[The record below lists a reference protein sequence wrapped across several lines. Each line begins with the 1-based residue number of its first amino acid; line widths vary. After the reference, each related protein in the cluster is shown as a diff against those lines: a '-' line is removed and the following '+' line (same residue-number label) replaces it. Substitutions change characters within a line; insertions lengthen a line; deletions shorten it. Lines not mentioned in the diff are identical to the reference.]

1 MFTKTHTIL
10 NINKTQK
17 VLPASGLNLRH
28 KENSM
33 SIAGNKNPNVQ
44 QLAEL
49 AMEIERKDN
58 LDWGMLQ
65 ISEQQAFE
73 LMASNVLEQFSTL
86 ENDEEAAVIALATIT
101 KLLVENFVL
110 NLQLKGAENVKAG
123 L

>member
-1 MFTKTHTIL
+1 
-10 NINKTQK
+10 
-17 VLPASGLNLRH
+17 
-28 KENSM
+28 M

>member
-1 MFTKTHTIL
+1 
-10 NINKTQK
+10 
-17 VLPASGLNLRH
+17 
-28 KENSM
+28 
-33 SIAGNKNPNVQ
+33 
-44 QLAEL
+44 
-49 AMEIERKDN
+49 MEIDRKDAI
-58 LDWGMLQ
+58 DWGMLN

-73 LMASNVLEQFSTL
+73 LMASNVLEQFSTI